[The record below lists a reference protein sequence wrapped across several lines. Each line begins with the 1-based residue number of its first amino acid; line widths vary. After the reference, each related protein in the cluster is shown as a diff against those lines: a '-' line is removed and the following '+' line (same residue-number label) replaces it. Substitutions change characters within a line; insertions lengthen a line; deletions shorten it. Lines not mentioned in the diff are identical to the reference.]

1 MRLENLWV
9 TRDTYIYIYLCVCVV
24 EKGFLSFMDE
34 GEMFMK
40 SVSNEGT
47 SVF

>member
-1 MRLENLWV
+1 MCV
-9 TRDTYIYIYLCVCVV
+9 CVCVCVV

-40 SVSNEGT
+40 SVSNEGI